1 MLPEFLV
8 GTGGWP
14 WSCAN
19 VSAARATRPDPGE
32 VALQFEFTWLANE
45 SCLSEM
51 LRDRRF
57 PPAIGNE
64 IRRDVH
70 SQTQSK
76 RVHS

>member
-1 MLPEFLV
+1 MAETTRG
-8 GTGGWP
+8 GTG
-14 WSCAN
+14 SCLC
-19 VSAARATRPDPGE
+19 GE

-57 PPAIGNE
+57 PPAIGNK

-76 RVHS
+76 RVHW